1 MAEQIARPHP
11 ARQKRVERVLRED
24 VCSFPAGP
32 VSELSSLPADALAH
46 TISTASPR
54 EFVVME
60 EFVVR
65 IFVPCGNA
73 GIAAMLLLETA
84 GTRRGR

>member
-60 EFVVR
+60 EFNQEILPNLPR
-65 IFVPCGNA
+65 FTTFGA
-73 GIAAMLLLETA
+73 ERAMP
-84 GTRRGR
+84 